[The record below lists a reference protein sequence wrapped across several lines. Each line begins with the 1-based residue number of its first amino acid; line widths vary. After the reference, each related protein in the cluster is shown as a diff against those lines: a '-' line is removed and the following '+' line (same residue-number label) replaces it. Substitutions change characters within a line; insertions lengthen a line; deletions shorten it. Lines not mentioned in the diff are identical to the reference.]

1 MTLDKRQKGMKKMN
15 KKMFAALLSVGM
27 AASAMAVSAD
37 SVGVVTASALNVR
50 QGAGTQYEAID
61 TIPEGGH
68 VSVIGK
74 EDNWYRILYNDEV
87 AYVYSGYIESEDEI
101 APDNIAEETEENTK
115 TAESVLAYAKKF
127 LGVPYVYGGTTPSG
141 FDCSGFVKYVYANF
155 GINLPR
161 VTYDQ
166 MKAGVPVSADNL
178 MPGDLL
184 FFRNGGHVGIYAGN
198 GTYIHAPR
206 TGRTVS
212 IDPLNRSVYAARRV
226 L

>member
-15 KKMFAALLSVGM
+15 KKLFAALMSVGM
-27 AASAMAVSAD
+27 AASAMTVSAD
-37 SVGVVTASALNVR
+37 TKGVVTASALNVR
-50 QGAGTQYEAID
+50 QGAGIQYQAID
-61 TIPEGGH
+61 ILPEGEQ
-68 VSVIGK
+68 VSVVGK
-74 EDNWYRILYNDEV
+74 EDNWYKILYNDEV
-87 AYVYSGYIESEDEI
+87 AYVYSDYIESRDETVQ
-101 APDNIAEETEENTK
+101 NETTEKTGNSS
-115 TAESVLAYAKKF
+115 TAESVLAYAKNY

-166 MKAGVPVSADNL
+166 MNVGVPVSCDNL
-178 MPGDLL
+178 QVGDLL
-184 FFRNGGHVGIYAGN
+184 FFRGGGHVGIYAGN

-212 IDPLNRSVYAARRV
+212 IDPLNRDVYAARRV